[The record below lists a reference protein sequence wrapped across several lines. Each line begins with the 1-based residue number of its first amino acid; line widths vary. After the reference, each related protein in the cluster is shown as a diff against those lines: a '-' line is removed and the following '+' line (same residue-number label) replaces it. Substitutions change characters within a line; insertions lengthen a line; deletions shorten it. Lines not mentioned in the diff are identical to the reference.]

1 MNDSILITVK
11 KLLGIS
17 ADYTQFDVDI
27 IIHINSVFAIL
38 HDMGVGPNTTY
49 SITDSTNT
57 WNEFIQDSEDLDMV
71 KSYMYMKV
79 RMIFDPPAGQV
90 AEAMNNNIKELEWR
104 MYHKQEY

>member
-1 MNDSILITVK
+1 MNESILISIK
-11 KLLGIS
+11 KLLGIA
-17 ADYTQFDVDI
+17 ADYTQFDIDI
-27 IIHINSVFAIL
+27 IIHINTVFAIL
-38 HDMGVGPNTTY
+38 HDIGVGPDATY
-49 SITDSTNT
+49 SITDSTNI

-79 RMIFDPPAGQV
+79 RMMFDPPSGQV